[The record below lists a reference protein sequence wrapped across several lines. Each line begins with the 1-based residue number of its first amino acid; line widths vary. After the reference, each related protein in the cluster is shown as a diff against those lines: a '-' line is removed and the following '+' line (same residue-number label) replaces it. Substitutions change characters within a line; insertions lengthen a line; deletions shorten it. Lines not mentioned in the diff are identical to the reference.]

1 MEERGL
7 ELLTVVLD
15 TEICSVLLL
24 KVCFSFG
31 LDGQTLDDLPL
42 DHILHGFAD
51 DMIDA
56 VT

>member
-15 TEICSVLLL
+15 TEICSVLLF
-24 KVCFSFG
+24 KVCLTFSF
-31 LDGQTLDDLPL
+31 DCKALDDLPL
-42 DHILHGFAD
+42 DYILHGFAD